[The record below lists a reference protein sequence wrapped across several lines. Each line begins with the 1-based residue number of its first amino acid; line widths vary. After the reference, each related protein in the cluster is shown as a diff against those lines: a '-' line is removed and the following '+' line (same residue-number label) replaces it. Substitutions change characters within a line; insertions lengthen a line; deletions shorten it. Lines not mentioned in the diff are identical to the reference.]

1 VLPGCLRADDFIE
14 LESSSRVFYKRRI
27 IEALQQHAR
36 ASPHRVLP
44 SRFAPRVFLQLCL
57 SESGDGV
64 SPFGAVAH
72 GRRPKK
78 VGCVSSPSRRFVL
91 SDCSASMSASF
102 EIGAPGSLKQTRSS
116 ATALN
121 WATCSSSVG
130 ECLVNRYV
138 AHRRDGKSSRAHA
151 RPLPVTVARSLRR

>member
-1 VLPGCLRADDFIE
+1 VLPGCLRANDFIE

-102 EIGAPGSLKQTRSS
+102 EIGAGFPQTN
-116 ATALN
+116 TQQ
-121 WATCSSSVG
+121 
-130 ECLVNRYV
+130 RYCAQLGDV
-138 AHRRDGKSSRAHA
+138 LIKCWRG
-151 RPLPVTVARSLRR
+151 VLRTD